1 MISFKKWEKKFQQQD
16 NFYVALFFFKTEN
29 LFPVDLV
36 VEMHMAISYYN
47 FLVLKCSSIIYL
59 YFYRKQLI
67 QIILI
72 KLEVILV
79 VCFCH

>member
-1 MISFKKWEKKFQQQD
+1 
-16 NFYVALFFFKTEN
+16 
-29 LFPVDLV
+29 
-36 VEMHMAISYYN
+36 MAISYYN